1 MKMIKTSCGYMTAQE
16 WAMICRVSKQEEH
29 QKKKVEKNS
38 DRHGGV
44 VICDETKQTAE
55 SIR

>member
-1 MKMIKTSCGYMTAQE
+1 MIKTGCGYMTVQE

-44 VICDETKQTAE
+44 VRCNETKQAAE